1 MTHVTVTRALF
12 TLVAALL
19 AVALLFG
26 VVVRR
31 APSPSTAVP
40 VGLAPGEARYATY
53 CGTCHTLDFTV
64 QYVRAAPTVES
75 GAAALAA
82 FLRGHGNAPDADQAA
97 IVATVAAHARR

>member
-1 MTHVTVTRALF
+1 MTHVAVTRALF
-12 TLVAALL
+12 TLVAALF

-31 APSPSTAVP
+31 APSPSANVP
-40 VGLAPGEARYATY
+40 VDLAPGEAGYATY
-53 CGTCHTLDFTV
+53 CGACHTLDFTV

-75 GAAALAA
+75 GAAALAE